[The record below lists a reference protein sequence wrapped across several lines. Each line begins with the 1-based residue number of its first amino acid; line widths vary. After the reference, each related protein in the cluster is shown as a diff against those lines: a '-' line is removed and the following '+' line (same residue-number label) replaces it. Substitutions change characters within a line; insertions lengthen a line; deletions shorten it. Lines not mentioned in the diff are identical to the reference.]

1 MSAAFFNQLKHL
13 AGQYAALQRSYDEL
27 AERVLA
33 LEAEKPSRSSELPPA
48 EWEEPKGAGP
58 KRRGRPPKVQA

>member
-1 MSAAFFNQLKHL
+1 MSAQFFNQLKHL
-13 AGQYAALQRSYDEL
+13 AMQYTALQRSYDEL

-33 LEAEKPSRSSELPPA
+33 LEAEKPSAEVELDIDTLEA
-48 EWEEPKGAGP
+48 VAP

>member
-13 AGQYAALQRSYDEL
+13 AMQYTALQRSYDEL
-27 AERVLA
+27 ADRVLA
-33 LEAEKPSRSSELPPA
+33 LEAEKPGTEVELDVDTL
-48 EWEEPKGAGP
+48 EPVAP